1 MAKAGRIM
9 QSWLVPHR
17 RTVLMMACRVNLE
30 VDVLAKYV
38 ERSVAASQEELR
50 LTVEKLSARV
60 AELEEQLRKK

>member
-1 MAKAGRIM
+1 
-9 QSWLVPHR
+9 
-17 RTVLMMACRVNLE
+17 MMACRVNLE